1 MALTQTT
8 PATAPTAT
16 GAKIR
21 TTEAAQTLP
30 SAGTLRGAG
39 EIPREL
45 PTLQP

>member
-21 TTEAAQTLP
+21 ATEATRTPQSAATLP
-30 SAGTLRGAG
+30 GAG
-39 EIPREL
+39 EIPHALSQVRL
-45 PTLQP
+45 

>member
-21 TTEAAQTLP
+21 ATEATQSLY
-30 SAGTLRGAG
+30 SVESLRGAG
-39 EIPREL
+39 EIPRGL
-45 PTLQP
+45 FDLWT